1 MSNERTR
8 SGREVG
14 RRAERVGTMNSS
26 VTLVLLPGL
35 DGTDVFLQP
44 LLAALPASVRPVVI
58 TYPQVGGDGY
68 PELLTLIRREVA
80 GLGEFYVLGWSFAGP
95 LALMLAEAEP
105 ERVRG
110 VILSASF
117 VRAPHAWMPWGR
129 WALIGPVV
137 WTWRAVRRLPLWLFR
152 PRGDALR
159 QAKTQTWRMLSAGLL
174 ARRLRTIA
182 GVDAREALRC
192 CRGPVLYL
200 AASDDRIVPP
210 HCFEEIARE
219 RPSVTLKTIPGRH
232 LAMYHN
238 PQPAVRAIV
247 EFIAAGR

>member
-1 MSNERTR
+1 MTDA
-8 SGREVG
+8 VI
-14 RRAERVGTMNSS
+14 
-26 VTLVLLPGL
+26 LVLLPGL

-58 TYPQVGGDGY
+58 TYPKAGGQGY
-68 PELLTLIRREVA
+68 PELLALVRREVA
-80 GLGEFYVLGWSFAGP
+80 GLGEFYVLGWSFGGP

-110 VILSASF
+110 VILSATF
-117 VRAPHAWMPWGR
+117 VRAPHAWMPRGR
-129 WALIGPVV
+129 WALVGPVV
-137 WTWRAVRRLPLWLFR
+137 WSWRAMRRLPLWLFH
-152 PRGDALR
+152 PRSDALR
-159 QAKTQTWRMLSAGLL
+159 QAKTQTWRLLAAGLL

-182 GVDAREALRC
+182 GVDARGALRR

-232 LAMYHN
+232 LAMYAD
-238 PQPAVRAIV
+238 PQPAAQAIL
-247 EFIAAGR
+247 EFVVAASDR